1 MYNVPHLTNSGGGG
15 EKGGVLV
22 DTARARGLES
32 VLDVGAEASASAQQP
47 RAAGEEAGHLASE
60 HPVRVLVLAANK
72 TLRVNRLILNKSK
85 EKQNN
90 VS

>member
-1 MYNVPHLTNSGGGG
+1 MYIVRFPHLTNSSGGC

-32 VLDVGAEASASAQQP
+32 VLDVGTKAPAQQSG
-47 RAAGEEAGHLASE
+47 AAGEEAGHLASE

-72 TLRVNRLILNKSK
+72 TW
-85 EKQNN
+85 
-90 VS
+90 